1 MKLLF
6 IAALLGL
13 MLSPTYA
20 AETRSSSD
28 RLVPAALQGVRIDQ
42 KLNAQIPLDA
52 QFTDS
57 FGRAVRLRDLLGRR
71 PALLALV
78 YYTCPMLCD
87 QILRGVVHGIRP
99 LSLVP
104 GRDFDVIAIS
114 INPNE
119 GPADAAAKRD
129 EIVKL
134 YSRRAS
140 PEGWH
145 FLSGTEANIH
155 AVTDAVGFHYRWD
168 AKTKM
173 FFHAAGIMAI
183 TPEGKAARY
192 FYGVDFAPKDLKL
205 GLIESSHNRI
215 GTPVDQILLFC
226 SHYDATNGKYTTA
239 VLNVMRLAAAGFLAL
254 LVGGLVFFWRREFHS
269 RVRAVREVMH
279 T

>member
-1 MKLLF
+1 MRSIY
-6 IAALLGL
+6 IAAIVALAL
-13 MLSPTYA
+13 PPAYA
-20 AETRSSSD
+20 TDTRSSGA
-28 RLVPAALQGVRIDQ
+28 RLVPPALQGVSIDQ
-42 KLNAQIPLDA
+42 KLNAQLPMDA
-52 QFTDS
+52 QFTNS
-57 FGRAVRLRDLLGRR
+57 FGRQMRLRDLLGRR

-87 QILRGVVHGIRP
+87 QILRGVVRGIRP
-99 LSLVP
+99 LSLIP

-119 GPADAAAKRD
+119 GPADAAAKRN

-140 PEGWH
+140 ADGWH
-145 FLSGTEANIH
+145 FLTGTEANIS
-155 AVTDAVGFHYRWD
+155 AVADAVGFHYRWD
-168 AKTKM
+168 PKTKM
-173 FFHAAGIMAI
+173 FFHAAGIMAL

-192 FYGVDFAPKDLKL
+192 FYGVDFEPKDLKL

-239 VLNVMRLAAAGFLAL
+239 VLSVMRLAAAGFLAL
-254 LVGGLVFFWRREFHS
+254 LIGGLAFFWRREFQS
-269 RVRAVREVMH
+269 RGQTVREAMH
-279 T
+279 R

>member
-1 MKLLF
+1 MKSIY
-6 IAALLGL
+6 IAAVVGL
-13 MLSPTYA
+13 ALSPVYA
-20 AETRSSSD
+20 ADTGSSTA
-28 RLVPAALQGVRIDQ
+28 RLVPPALQGVGIDQ
-42 KLNAQIPLDA
+42 KLNAQLPLDA

-57 FGRAVRLRDLLGRR
+57 FGRPLRLRDLLGRR

-87 QILRGVVHGIRP
+87 QILRGVVRGIRP

-114 INPNE
+114 INPDE
-119 GPADAAAKRD
+119 GPADATAKRN

-134 YSRRAS
+134 YSRQAS
-140 PEGWH
+140 TEGWH
-145 FLSGTEANIH
+145 FLTGTEANIR
-155 AVTDAVGFHYRWD
+155 AVADAVGFHYRWD
-168 AKTKM
+168 PKTKM
-173 FFHAAGIMAI
+173 FFHAAGIMAL

-226 SHYDATNGKYTTA
+226 SHYDAVAGKYTTA
-239 VLNVMRLAAAGFLAL
+239 VLSAMRLAAAGFLAL
-254 LVGGLVFFWRREFHS
+254 LIGGLGFLWRREFKS
-269 RVRAVREVMH
+269 RSKTVREAIH

>member
-6 IAALLGL
+6 IAALVGL
-13 MLSPTYA
+13 ALSPA
-20 AETRSSSD
+20 HAVDIRSSSD
-28 RLVPAALQGVRIDQ
+28 RMVPPALQGVRIDQ

-57 FGRAVRLRDLLGRR
+57 FGKPVRLRDILGRR

-87 QILRGVVHGIRP
+87 QILRGVVRGIRP
-99 LSLVP
+99 LSLAP

-119 GPADAAAKRD
+119 GPADGAAKRD

-134 YSRRAS
+134 YSRRVS
-140 PEGWH
+140 VEGWH
-145 FLSGTEANIH
+145 FLTGTEDNIR
-155 AVTDAVGFHYRWD
+155 AVADAVGFHYRWD
-168 AKTKM
+168 PKTKM
-173 FFHAAGIMAI
+173 FFHAAGIMAL

-192 FYGVDFAPKDLKL
+192 FYGVEFEPKDLKL

-226 SHYDATNGKYTTA
+226 SHYDALAGKYTTT
-239 VLNVMRLAAAGFLAL
+239 VLSVMRLAAAGFLAL
-254 LVGGLVFFWRREFHS
+254 LIGGLGFFWRREFQS
-269 RVRAVREVMH
+269 RGKSIREVMH

>member
-6 IAALLGL
+6 IAALVGL
-13 MLSPTYA
+13 ALPPAQA
-20 AETRSSSD
+20 ADIRSSSYPM
-28 RLVPAALQGVRIDQ
+28 VPPALQGVRIDQ

-57 FGRAVRLRDLLGRR
+57 FGKPVRLRDILGRR
-71 PALLALV
+71 PAVLALV

-87 QILRGVVHGIRP
+87 QILRGVVRGIRP
-99 LSLVP
+99 LSLAP

-134 YSRRAS
+134 YSRRAA

-145 FLSGTEANIH
+145 FLTGTEANIR
-155 AVTDAVGFHYRWD
+155 AVADAVGFHYRWD
-168 AKTKM
+168 PKTKM
-173 FFHAAGIMAI
+173 FFHAAGIMAL

-192 FYGVDFAPKDLKL
+192 FYGVEFEPKDLKL

-215 GTPVDQILLFC
+215 GTAVDQILLFC
-226 SHYDATNGKYTTA
+226 SHYDATNGKYTTT
-239 VLNVMRLAAAGFLAL
+239 VLSVMRLAAASFLAL
-254 LVGGLVFFWRREFHS
+254 LIGGLAFLWRREFHS
-269 RVRAVREVMH
+269 RGKGIREVMH

>member
-6 IAALLGL
+6 IGALVGL
-13 MLSPTYA
+13 ALSPAHA
-20 AETRSSSD
+20 ADIRSSSD
-28 RLVPAALQGVRIDQ
+28 RMVPPALQGVRIDQ
-42 KLNAQIPLDA
+42 KLNAQMPLEA

-57 FGRAVRLRDLLGRR
+57 VGRAVRLRDILGRR

-87 QILRGVVHGIRP
+87 QILRGVVRGIRP
-99 LSLVP
+99 LSLAP

-140 PEGWH
+140 AEGWH
-145 FLSGTEANIH
+145 FLTGTEDNIR
-155 AVTDAVGFHYRWD
+155 AVADAVGFHYRWD
-168 AKTKM
+168 PKTKM
-173 FFHAAGIMAI
+173 FFHAAGIMAL

-192 FYGVDFAPKDLKL
+192 FYGVEFAPKDLKL

-226 SHYDATNGKYTTA
+226 SHYDATAGKYTTT
-239 VLNVMRLAAAGFLAL
+239 VLSVMRLAAVGFLAL
-254 LVGGLVFFWRREFHS
+254 LIGGLGFFWRREFQS
-269 RVRAVREVMH
+269 RGKSIREVMH

>member
-1 MKLLF
+1 MKLLY
-6 IAALLGL
+6 IAALAELALSLGN
-13 MLSPTYA
+13 A
-20 AETRSSSD
+20 ADIRSSSD
-28 RLVPAALQGVRIDQ
+28 RLVPPALQGVGIDQ

-57 FGRAVRLRDLLGRR
+57 FGKPVRLRDLLGRR

-99 LSLVP
+99 LSLTP

-145 FLSGTEANIH
+145 FLTGTAANIR

-168 AKTKM
+168 PKTKM
-173 FFHAAGIMAI
+173 FFHAAGIMTL

-192 FYGVDFAPKDLKL
+192 FYGVEFAPKDLKL

-226 SHYDATNGKYTTA
+226 SHYDATAGKYTTT
-239 VLNVMRLAAAGFLAL
+239 VLSVMRLAAAGFLAL
-254 LVGGLVFFWRREFHS
+254 LIGGLAFFWRREFHS
-269 RVRAVREVMH
+269 RGKAAREVMH